1 MVQKKTKK
9 KTPVKRPKQRSRSA
23 IEAPWQNNF
32 TAPVFA
38 SIWTTGPDP
47 TSDGALRLH
56 ALRRRADGTW
66 ERFDRYTDPFP
77 DRDDSLSAAGRRA
90 IREFGVRTEDL
101 EGQPTASELWSSFRE
116 FLGDGTL
123 LVPDKA
129 EFSAWSAHL
138 ASSAELDLATVGLAE
153 TAALLL
159 PGRLATRRSELA
171 HELLSPEAAAD
182 RASARAI
189 LPEDLQAA
197 LAELLRRFHCNGE
210 GITAVAAHGYARAW
224 AGLSAVEP
232 DAAATLSRTLT
243 LVERPSLWC
252 ESAAGALPLGNELK
266 DGELSN
272 ALTQD
277 VEDDELTFLFEPRWA
292 EVGDAWKRHKAL
304 PPKPLKP
311 LPFEAADRALV
322 NDVFEVHLPYV
333 FGLSPEEGHRPA
345 QHDAASQV
353 AATLGRE
360 RSLEDA
366 PAELLLVHAPTGT
379 GKTLAYLVPLLLWAS
394 RNGVRTAVSTY
405 TRALQ
410 EQAYD
415 SDVPRALA
423 ALRRAGVRDEL
434 RVSMLKGRENYACW
448 RSTCLQN
455 PGPDASGED
464 WLAWTRFLLF
474 SAIDTE
480 GDLDRLP
487 ETPPVPFADK
497 STWRRA
503 DGALRGR
510 IRARSGCCRLSDDR
524 RTCGAQ
530 VARFKAERSHVV
542 LTNQAFTLTNPQ
554 FATHVVFDE
563 CEHLHDQ
570 ADSTF
575 SHGTS
580 LRQLDRLLDRL
591 SKTSGKSRGA
601 FDRAKRAA
609 GPGSAT
615 ERGATLG
622 QVSTDSAREKLSKL
636 TLEVTSFLKWK
647 TEAERTREERD
658 CHSLM
663 REFVLSTEGRL
674 LIEARDE
681 LFEALGVIEAA
692 ISELSESLDE
702 LPSRRTAGVR
712 RRLDL
717 ARIDVVE
724 ARTHVSAW
732 IPIVE
737 GKPVFN
743 STRFYDA
750 SELPNG
756 DYELSARVLLPNE
769 LLGGHYYP
777 ELATAIFVSATTW
790 LKGGFEASRFYLGI
804 DHAENPPLEGESAV
818 PARVS
823 THCSPEAFDY
833 ERVLV
838 CVPKD
843 APSPRETQ
851 AHLAHI
857 RRYIAYL
864 GERTRGRILVLFTNS
879 EHVRQVGRELEGF
892 FRARSIPLW
901 YQGMPGS
908 GKEEL
913 SELFRRTTDSIL
925 LGVDTFWYGAD
936 FPGSTLEHL
945 VITKLPFGVPDRY
958 HHAQCAALTQKEQ
971 RRKIYMPRAL
981 SKFRQGFGRLM
992 RRESDRGVVHILDP
1006 RFLDPRNRSFLKE
1019 LPLKNEFTDSAP
1031 EGLARF
1037 VRGDSDRCLRESLS
1051 HMELLSDVERRGL
1064 SLSFEEFQASGARKA
1079 ESAPSTEAHSPTD
1092 DHAASEDW
1100 THDVMPWAQEDN
1112 TRDGA

>member
-1 MVQKKTKK
+1 MAKKKTKK
-9 KTPVKRPKQRSRSA
+9 SAAKKPKQRARGSV
-23 IEAPWQNNF
+23 EAPWAQGAL
-32 TAPVFA
+32 APVFA

-56 ALRRRADGTW
+56 ALRRQDDGTW
-66 ERFDRYTDPFP
+66 ERFDRYSDPFP
-77 DRDDSLSAAGRRA
+77 NRDESLSAAGRRA
-90 IREFGVRTEDL
+90 ITEFGVRTEDL
-101 EGQPTASELWSSFRE
+101 EGQPTARELWDSFKE
-116 FLGDGTL
+116 FLGGGTL
-123 LVPDKA
+123 IVPDKA
-129 EFSAWSAHL
+129 EFSAWSEHL
-138 ASSAELDLATVGLAE
+138 AGSTELELAVVGLAE

-171 HELLSPEAAAD
+171 HELISPDIAAE

-197 LAELLRRFHCNGE
+197 LAELLRRFHQNGE

-224 AGLSAVEP
+224 AGLAAQEP
-232 DAAATLSRTLT
+232 EAAATLARTLT
-243 LVERPSLWC
+243 LIERPSLWC
-252 ESAAGALPLGNELK
+252 ESAAGALPLGSELK
-266 DGELSN
+266 DG
-272 ALTQD
+272 ALTYALAQD

-304 PPKPLKP
+304 PPKPLGH
-311 LPFEAADRALV
+311 LPFEAEDRALI
-322 NDVFEVHLPYV
+322 NDVFEVHLPHV
-333 FGLSPEEGHRPA
+333 FGLSTEEGHRPA
-345 QHDAASQV
+345 QHDAAREV
-353 AATLGRE
+353 ASTLGCE
-360 RSLEDA
+360 RSSEDT

-394 RNGVRTAVSTY
+394 RNELRAAVSTY

-423 ALRRAGVRDEL
+423 ALRRAGVQDEL
-434 RVSMLKGRENYACW
+434 RVSMLKGRENYSCW
-448 RSTCLQN
+448 RSTRLQN
-455 PGPDASGED
+455 PNPDSSGED

-497 STWRRA
+497 SAWRKA

-524 RTCGAQ
+524 RTCAAQ

-591 SKTSGKSRGA
+591 SKTSGKSKGA

-609 GPGSAT
+609 GPSSAT
-615 ERGATLG
+615 ERGAALG
-622 QVSTDSAREKLSKL
+622 QTCTDAAREKLRQL
-636 TLEVTSFLKWK
+636 TLEVSEFLKWK

-663 REFVLSTEGRL
+663 REFVLSTDGES

-681 LFEALGVIEAA
+681 LFKALGEIEAA

-724 ARTHVSAW
+724 ARTHLAAW
-732 IPIVE
+732 IPIAE
-737 GKPVFN
+737 GKANFN

-750 SELPNG
+750 SELSSG
-756 DYELSARVLLPNE
+756 DIELSARVLLPNE

-804 DHAENPPLEGESAV
+804 DHAENPPLKGESAV

-843 APSPRETQ
+843 VPSPRETQ

-913 SELFRRTTDSIL
+913 SELFRRTTDSVL

-1006 RFLDPRNRSFLKE
+1006 RFLDPRNRSFMKE
-1019 LPLKNEFTDSAP
+1019 LPLKNEFTDSSP

-1037 VRGDSDRCLRESLS
+1037 VRGESDRCLRESLS

-1064 SLSFEEFQASGARKA
+1064 SLSFGEFQPGSAHAA
-1079 ESAPSTEAHSPTD
+1079 ESTSSPSTYIPSEERSPTE
-1092 DHAASEDW
+1092 SW
-1100 THDVMPWAQEDN
+1100 TNDVMPWADE
-1112 TRDGA
+1112 GS